1 MQVRAQVVDRRARTE
16 HRRERDQVG
25 SDRRDRGRNRR
36 LWRDPTRSARP
47 KAQPHEPKALG
58 LTIDSGLGCWKG
70 GSHCLS
76 LRVVGCGHIDTLRP
90 GAFRAL
96 PSDLQPLSVRV
107 WPLVVIALLRRS
119 DTRPSRRYAG
129 RSEPTSGES
138 LPRPPRSTAARP
150 GCSASVPARRWA
162 RPGMRAGPTHL
173 AVRRTRGGTTRLRGE
188 PGTGSGGCCHAEER
202 RRRLDE
208 VAARALR
215 TSRERSYAAAGPRSR
230 SRAPDPEQMLLLGS
244 RSAARL
250 PSALRSAGSHAAATG
265 RPASRTGAANPPR
278 CGRRRAHG
286 SGQRCSHRRREA
298 AACWPWLP
306 RQHLR
311 GLPPPRRPTAWQSPH
326 FRDASRR
333 RREYGGS

>member
-36 LWRDPTRSARP
+36 LRRDPTRSARP

-138 LPRPPRSTAARP
+138 LPRPPRSTA
-150 GCSASVPARRWA
+150 G
-162 RPGMRAGPTHL
+162 GRA
-173 AVRRTRGGTTRLRGE
+173 
-188 PGTGSGGCCHAEER
+188 
-202 RRRLDE
+202 
-208 VAARALR
+208 
-215 TSRERSYAAAGPRSR
+215 
-230 SRAPDPEQMLLLGS
+230 AP
-244 RSAARL
+244 
-250 PSALRSAGSHAAATG
+250 
-265 RPASRTGAANPPR
+265 
-278 CGRRRAHG
+278 
-286 SGQRCSHRRREA
+286 
-298 AACWPWLP
+298 
-306 RQHLR
+306 
-311 GLPPPRRPTAWQSPH
+311 LPPPARSLGVYRAAAADEQRAAHLALAEESPRRERTSAAPGTWP
-326 FRDASRR
+326 RR
-333 RREYGGS
+333 R